1 MKTTC
6 SLELASNTL
15 VGAPNRKK
23 TRATERS
30 GIALLTITALAAA
43 LLGGVRLA
51 AAQDSEQLAKQ
62 LSNPIAALI
71 SVPFQFNWDR
81 DIGANRDGK
90 RTTLNVQPVIPITL
104 NEEWNIISRTIVPV
118 VDQKIPG
125 LSNGSQRDIGDVV
138 QSLFFS
144 PKKPTAGGLI
154 WGVGPVFLI
163 PSSTDFISADKWGL
177 GPTGVVLKQ
186 QGPYTYGAL
195 ANHIWS
201 FAGEES
207 RSDVNQ
213 TFLQPFLAYTTKSA
227 VTVTLQTESVA
238 NWEAASGEEWT
249 VPINVLLSKVVKLG
263 RKPLSVSFGG
273 GYYVESP
280 TGGPEWKF
288 RSALTLLFPAR

>member
-1 MKTTC
+1 MKTASTQN
-6 SLELASNTL
+6 LLAAVL
-15 VGAPNRKK
+15 VCALNRKE
-23 TRATERS
+23 TRAMETSR
-30 GIALLTITALAAA
+30 ITLLTITALAAA
-43 LLGGVRLA
+43 LSGGVRLA

-186 QGPYTYGAL
+186 QGSYTYGAL

-201 FAGEES
+201 VGGS
-207 RSDVNQ
+207 GRQDISS
-213 TFLQPFLAYTTKSA
+213 TFIQPFFSYTTKTAPASRSRPRPRTTGRASA
-227 VTVTLQTESVA
+227 GTC
-238 NWEAASGEEWT
+238 
-249 VPINVLLSKVVKLG
+249 
-263 RKPLSVSFGG
+263 
-273 GYYVESP
+273 
-280 TGGPEWKF
+280 
-288 RSALTLLFPAR
+288 RSACSSVRSSRSATSPSRSAPGRATTPTARRAARTAGASARP

>member
-1 MKTTC
+1 MKTASTQN
-6 SLELASNTL
+6 LLAAVL
-15 VGAPNRKK
+15 VCALNRKE
-23 TRATERS
+23 TRAMETSR
-30 GIALLTITALAAA
+30 ITLLTITALAAA
-43 LLGGVRLA
+43 LSGGVRLA

-154 WGVGPVFLI
+154 WGVGLVFLI

-186 QGPYTYGAL
+186 QGSYTYGAL

-201 FAGEES
+201 VGGS
-207 RSDVNQ
+207 GRQDISS
-213 TFLQPFLAYTTKSA
+213 TFIQPFFSYTTKTATSF
-227 VTVTLQTESVA
+227 TIQTESTYDWKSERW
-238 NWEAASGEEWT
+238 N
-249 VPINVLLSKVVKLG
+249 VPIGLFVGQILKVG
-263 RKPLSVSFGG
+263 NQPIQISAGPRYYADSPPGG
-273 GYYVESP
+273 AHGW
-280 TGGPEWKF
+280 GF
-288 RSALTLLFPAR
+288 RAAVTLLFPK

>member
-1 MKTTC
+1 MKTASTQN
-6 SLELASNTL
+6 LLAAVL
-15 VGAPNRKK
+15 VCALNRKE
-23 TRATERS
+23 TRAMETSR
-30 GIALLTITALAAA
+30 ITLLTITALAAA
-43 LLGGVRLA
+43 LSGGVRLA

-62 LSNPIAALI
+62 LSNPIAAQI

-118 VDQKIPG
+118 VDQNIPG
-125 LSNGSQRDIGDVV
+125 LGDGSQRDIGDVV

-154 WGVGPVFLI
+154 LGVGPVFLI

-186 QGPYTYGAL
+186 QGSYTYGAL

-201 FAGEES
+201 VGGS
-207 RSDVNQ
+207 GRQDISS
-213 TFLQPFLAYTTKSA
+213 TFIQPFFSYTTKTATSF
-227 VTVTLQTESVA
+227 TIQTESTYDWKSERW
-238 NWEAASGEEWT
+238 N
-249 VPINVLLSKVVKLG
+249 VPIGLFVGQILKVG
-263 RKPLSVSFGG
+263 NQPIQISAGPRYYADSPPGG
-273 GYYVESP
+273 AHGW
-280 TGGPEWKF
+280 GF
-288 RSALTLLFPAR
+288 RAAVTLLFPK

>member
-1 MKTTC
+1 MKRITQTV
-6 SLELASNTL
+6 LAAAL
-15 VGAPNRKK
+15 VGALNRKE
-23 TRATERS
+23 TRAMETSR
-30 GIALLTITALAAA
+30 ITLLTITALAAA
-43 LLGGVRLA
+43 LSGGVRLA

-186 QGPYTYGAL
+186 QGSYTYGAL

-201 FAGEES
+201 VGGS
-207 RSDVNQ
+207 GRQDISS
-213 TFLQPFLAYTTKSA
+213 TFIQPFFSYTTKTATSF
-227 VTVTLQTESVA
+227 TIQTESTYDWKSERW
-238 NWEAASGEEWT
+238 N
-249 VPINVLLSKVVKLG
+249 VPIGLFVGQVLKVG
-263 RKPLSVSFGG
+263 NQPIQISAGPRYYADSPPGG
-273 GYYVESP
+273 AHGW
-280 TGGPEWKF
+280 GF
-288 RSALTLLFPAR
+288 RAAVTLLFPK

>member
-1 MKTTC
+1 MKRTTQTV
-6 SLELASNTL
+6 LAAAL
-15 VGAPNRKK
+15 VGALNRKE
-23 TRATERS
+23 TRAMETSR
-30 GIALLTITALAAA
+30 ITLLTITALAAA
-43 LLGGVRLA
+43 LMGGIRPA

-163 PSSTDFISADKWGL
+163 PSGTDFISADKWGL

-201 FAGEES
+201 VGGS
-207 RSDVNQ
+207 GRQDISS
-213 TFLQPFLAYTTKSA
+213 TFIQPFFSYTTKTAPASRSRPRPRTTGRASA
-227 VTVTLQTESVA
+227 GTC
-238 NWEAASGEEWT
+238 
-249 VPINVLLSKVVKLG
+249 
-263 RKPLSVSFGG
+263 
-273 GYYVESP
+273 
-280 TGGPEWKF
+280 
-288 RSALTLLFPAR
+288 RSACSSVRSSRSATSPSRSAPGRVTTPTARRAARTAGASARP

>member
-1 MKTTC
+1 MKTASTQN
-6 SLELASNTL
+6 LLAAAL
-15 VGAPNRKK
+15 VGALNRKE
-23 TRATERS
+23 TRAMETSR
-30 GIALLTITALAAA
+30 ITLLTITALAAA
-43 LLGGVRLA
+43 LSGGVRLA

-90 RTTLNVQPVIPITL
+90 RTTLNIQPVIPITL

-118 VDQKIPG
+118 VDQNIPG
-125 LSNGSQRDIGDVV
+125 LGDGSQSGIGDVV

-163 PSSTDFISADKWGL
+163 PSGTDFISADKWGL

-201 FAGEES
+201 VGGS
-207 RSDVNQ
+207 GRQDISS
-213 TFLQPFLAYTTKSA
+213 TFIQPFFSYTTKTATSF
-227 VTVTLQTESVA
+227 TIQTEATYDWKSERW
-238 NWEAASGEEWT
+238 N
-249 VPINVLLSKVVKLG
+249 VPIGLFVGQILKVG
-263 RKPLSVSFGG
+263 NQPIQISAGPRYYADSPPGG
-273 GYYVESP
+273 AHGW
-280 TGGPEWKF
+280 GF
-288 RSALTLLFPAR
+288 RAAVTLLFPK